1 MRAEVDPMDMYRRI
15 IEAISRDDLDAL
27 ERLMAPDVVDHNPIP
42 GQVPGLEGFK
52 QWMASARAS
61 FPDLQG
67 SVEDVIAEGDWVAAR
82 MTWHGTHEGDFVGV
96 PPTNKRVAMTAFHHV
111 RFEGG
116 RAVEWW
122 GTADVFG
129 ALQQVGATVVAPKT

>member
-1 MRAEVDPMDMYRRI
+1 MRAEMEPKEIYRRI

-27 ERLMAPDVVDHNPIP
+27 ERLFAPDVVDHNPIP

-82 MTWHGTHEGDFVGV
+82 MTWHGTHEGDFLGV
-96 PPTNKRVAMTAFHHV
+96 PPTNKRVDMTAFHHV

-116 RAVEWW
+116 RAAEWW

-129 ALQQVGATVVAPKT
+129 ALQQVGTTVAAPKI